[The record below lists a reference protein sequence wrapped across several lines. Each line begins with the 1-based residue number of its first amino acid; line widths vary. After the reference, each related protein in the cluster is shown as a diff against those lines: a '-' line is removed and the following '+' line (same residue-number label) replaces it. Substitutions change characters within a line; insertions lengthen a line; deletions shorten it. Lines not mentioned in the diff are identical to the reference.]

1 MTVGITDEYIQKVHN
16 LLELWDLIQKFFKVN
31 DMSKLVGKLTQLGK
45 GAPWIFKLMLHL
57 NTSLAYTLTSNTE
70 LLEKSS
76 SGFNRDLVKQKKLWP
91 SWASNK
97 IINAT
102 SILQWR
108 KRQQQWKKKH
118 LYLINLTM
126 QDELNFIAN
135 GLKPDSG
142 IIFETPI
149 AHLIPRIQ
157 RPQS

>member
-76 SGFNRDLVKQKKLWP
+76 SGFNRDLVKQKKL
-91 SWASNK
+91 
-97 IINAT
+97 
-102 SILQWR
+102 
-108 KRQQQWKKKH
+108 
-118 LYLINLTM
+118 
-126 QDELNFIAN
+126 
-135 GLKPDSG
+135 
-142 IIFETPI
+142 
-149 AHLIPRIQ
+149 
-157 RPQS
+157 